1 MSEDEHE
8 DENQAIV
15 GRRFGEFW
23 GNPWNLDVI
32 DEAAEPDIRFE
43 YSMHAREGDVSR

>member
-1 MSEDEHE
+1 MSEDE
-8 DENQAIV
+8 NKAIV